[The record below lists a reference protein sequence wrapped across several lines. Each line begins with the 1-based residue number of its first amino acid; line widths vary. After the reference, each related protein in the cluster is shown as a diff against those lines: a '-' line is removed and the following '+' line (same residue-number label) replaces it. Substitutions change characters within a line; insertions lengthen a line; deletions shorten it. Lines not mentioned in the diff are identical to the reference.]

1 MKVSTLPI
9 NQRQEDLSP
18 EKINPIGLTETSNVS
33 ETLSLTI
40 ISSLFSTRNKDTRTA
55 DNREM
60 NKSIITFCT
69 MYNFRLRILSNE
81 MDYCSA
87 VHFTTTHFFTATYAP
102 ALPLTNSRKKYAP
115 PASLDAT

>member
-1 MKVSTLPI
+1 
-9 NQRQEDLSP
+9 
-18 EKINPIGLTETSNVS
+18 
-33 ETLSLTI
+33 
-40 ISSLFSTRNKDTRTA
+40 
-55 DNREM
+55 
-60 NKSIITFCT
+60 